1 MEEFLKLLETIL
13 QVFEVG
19 QNPQAFLVLVGLAF
33 ARLIAFLIV
42 VPFFGG
48 AAVPGRVKVATATAL
63 VIIAYP
69 SLAAALPAE
78 GTRIP
83 FGAIGFAGLLI
94 KEALVGFTLG
104 FVASLVFEAVQV
116 AGRIIDFQRGST
128 MNEMFAPQL
137 QTRVSELGQFKLQ
150 FSIVIFLL
158 IGAHHAFLRSLI
170 ESFHVVPAL
179 EFPHFAQGWSPAA
192 LYITQLT
199 GAVMAIGVQLA
210 APAIIAL
217 LLTDIFFGIVNRVAP
232 QINVFFLSLPVK
244 MMVGLFVVLI
254 ALALFK
260 DRYIYY
266 FSEAHRS
273 FTDLI
278 QMFGRFYSGN

>member
-1 MEEFLKLLETIL
+1 MDEFLKLLETVL

-33 ARLIAFLIV
+33 ARLLAFLII

-48 AAVPGRVKVATATAL
+48 AAVPARVKVATATAL
-63 VIIAYP
+63 VIIVYP
-69 SLAAALPAE
+69 SLAATLPPA
-78 GTRIP
+78 GARFS

-94 KEALVGFTLG
+94 KEAFVGFTLG

-116 AGRIIDFQRGST
+116 AGRVIDFQRGST
-128 MNEMFAPQL
+128 MAEMFAPQL
-137 QTRVSELGQFKLQ
+137 QTQVSELGQFKLQ

-158 IGAHHAFLRSLI
+158 IGAHHAFLRSLV

-179 EFPHFAQGWSPAA
+179 QFPNFEPGWSPGA
-192 LYITQLT
+192 LFITQLA
-199 GAVMAIGVQLA
+199 GAVLAIGVQLA

-217 LLTDIFFGIVNRVAP
+217 LLTDVFFGIVNRVAP

-244 MMVGLFVVLI
+244 MVVGLFVVL
-254 ALALFK
+254 LALTLFR
-260 DRYIYY
+260 DRYLSY
-266 FSEAHRS
+266 FSDTHRS

-278 QMFGRFYSGN
+278 QILGKLYQ